1 MELEYERLRREELE
15 SQADLLRKNL
25 QQQTINLELSQNMLQ
40 TVRTTTNDTMWYVYV
55 YRLLSKK
62 NN

>member
-25 QQQTINLELSQNMLQ
+25 QQQTLNLELSQNMLQ
-40 TVRTTTNDTMWYVYV
+40 TVRITSNDTIDMFTFTGC
-55 YRLLSKK
+55 
-62 NN
+62 

>member
-25 QQQTINLELSQNMLQ
+25 QQQTLNLELSQNMLQ
-40 TVRTTTNDTMWYVYV
+40 TVRITSNDTIDMFTFTGY
-55 YRLLSKK
+55 
-62 NN
+62 